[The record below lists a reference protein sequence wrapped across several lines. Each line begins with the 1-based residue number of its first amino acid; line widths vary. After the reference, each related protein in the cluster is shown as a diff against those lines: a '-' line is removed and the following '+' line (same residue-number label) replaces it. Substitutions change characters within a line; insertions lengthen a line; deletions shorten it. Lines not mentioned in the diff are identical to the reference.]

1 MPLFS
6 FGHCNPIAPIMTFK
20 VVSRAVLI
28 FAALLLVL
36 TALFP
41 SPAMIAL
48 TAGATSLLVLWQA
61 YTILR
66 EEPEQTPL
74 KAQSPYEGYLRK

>member
-1 MPLFS
+1 MSLFS
-6 FGHCNPIAPIMTFK
+6 FGHCNRIAPIMTFK
-20 VVSRAVLI
+20 VVSRTVL
-28 FAALLLVL
+28 FSVALLLVL

-41 SPAMIAL
+41 SPAMMAL

-66 EEPEQTPL
+66 DEPEQHGPTL
-74 KAQSPYEGYLRK
+74 